1 MMCLSYL
8 QGVSVDSD
16 EGQEEGDAV
25 VRVSPLEEFNTLHR
39 HREGVRKSIKLK
51 ESSIVWSPETRKQW
65 SVSDYRKDSESGC
78 QWVLESQ
85 HIKVDFI

>member
-1 MMCLSYL
+1 MRQRCIFLSCL

-16 EGQEEGDAV
+16 EGQEEAG

-51 ESSIVWSPETRKQW
+51 ESSIV
-65 SVSDYRKDSESGC
+65 
-78 QWVLESQ
+78 
-85 HIKVDFI
+85 

>member
-1 MMCLSYL
+1 MICLSYL

-51 ESSIVWSPETRKQW
+51 ESSIV
-65 SVSDYRKDSESGC
+65 
-78 QWVLESQ
+78 
-85 HIKVDFI
+85 

>member
-1 MMCLSYL
+1 MRQRCIFLACL

-16 EGQEEGDAV
+16 EGQEEAG

-51 ESSIVWSPETRKQW
+51 ESSIV
-65 SVSDYRKDSESGC
+65 
-78 QWVLESQ
+78 
-85 HIKVDFI
+85 